1 MFKSSILYFSVLIVI
16 IICIGSMIY
25 TQNVD
30 STNDNNTNNTI
41 LKGRIGSIVL
51 DLPPYGI
58 FNVKNISKFL
68 LSGDWNMSFS
78 KDHLT
83 LWPILVWF
91 Q

>member
-1 MFKSSILYFSVLIVI
+1 MFKSSILYFIVLIVI
-16 IICIGSMIY
+16 IICIGSMIH
-25 TQNVD
+25 TDNVG
-30 STNDNNTNNTI
+30 STNDNNNTNNSI
-41 LKGRIGSIVL
+41 LKKGRIGSIVL

-83 LWPILVWF
+83 LWPI
-91 Q
+91 